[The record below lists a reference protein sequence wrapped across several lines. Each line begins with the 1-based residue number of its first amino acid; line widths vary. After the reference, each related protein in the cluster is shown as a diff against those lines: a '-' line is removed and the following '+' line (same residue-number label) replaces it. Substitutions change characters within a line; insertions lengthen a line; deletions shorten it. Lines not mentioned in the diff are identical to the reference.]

1 MLSRPAP
8 NSVRTVSAALA
19 ALTVLAFASAARAAV
34 VDVQAGGSNM
44 VFTPST
50 VTIQAGDSVRF
61 TNAGGTHNVTA
72 DDGSF
77 RCAAGC
83 DGQGGDGSIS
93 GNLWSATVAFP
104 RAGTYLYHCEEHG
117 GAGGVG
123 MSGRVIVQPA
133 PGTPCVPGP
142 NTLCLGAGG
151 RFQVEVSWVTGILV
165 GKGTAVPLPAAP
177 QSGLFYFFDPSNIE
191 MLVKVLNACV
201 PALGNQFWVFYAAT
215 TNVQFTLTVID
226 TQSGRVQVYSNSP
239 NQTAAPVQDTHAFST
254 CP

>member
-1 MLSRPAP
+1 MPSRPVR
-8 NSVRTVSAALA
+8 NSRTAALA
-19 ALTVLAFASAARAAV
+19 VVASLALAPALAAAV
-34 VDVQAGGSNM
+34 ADVQVGGAGL
-44 VFTPST
+44 VFTPASVT
-50 VTIQAGDSVRF
+50 VQAGDSVRF

-77 RCAAGC
+77 RCANGC
-83 DGQGGDGSIS
+83 DGQGGDGAIS
-93 GNLWSATVAFP
+93 GAPWSSTVAYP

-133 PGTPCVPGP
+133 PRTPCVAGP

-151 RFQVEVSWVTGILV
+151 RFQVEVSWVTGIRV

-177 QSGLFYFFDPSNIE
+177 QSGLFYFFDPSNVE
-191 MLVKVLNACV
+191 MLVKVLDACV

-226 TQSGRVQVYSNSP
+226 TRTGQVQVYSNP
-239 NQTAAPVQDTHAFST
+239 PDHTAAPVQDTHAFST

>member
-1 MLSRPAP
+1 MPSRPVR
-8 NSVRTVSAALA
+8 NSSRAVSAALA
-19 ALTVLAFASAARAAV
+19 ALTALVFVPAAPAAV
-34 VDVQAGGSNM
+34 VEVQAGGTGL
-44 VFTPST
+44 VFTPAA
-50 VTIQAGDSVRF
+50 VTLQAGDSVHF
-61 TNAGGTHNVTA
+61 SNAGGTHNVTA

-77 RCAAGC
+77 RCANGC

-93 GNLWSATVAFP
+93 GAPWSATVAYP
-104 RAGTYLYHCEEHG
+104 RAGTYLFHCEEHG

-151 RFQVEVSWVTGILV
+151 RFQVEVSWVTGIQT

-191 MLVKVLNACV
+191 MLVKVLDACI

-226 TQSGRVQVYSNSP
+226 TQSGQVQVYTNPP
-239 NQTAAPVQDTHAFST
+239 NHTAAPVQDTHAFST